1 MYPAVVSPV
10 ERRRR
15 IRAAL
20 AAPTKDKKPVAAPTM
35 AAAGLRSV
43 LLTVAPLI
51 LADIVAVLVS
61 TFIAA
66 QLARGIWPAIAL
78 NWAELTAA
86 LVVGSLLA
94 NLAAGLYPGIGISPI
109 TEVRQATNAA
119 AIVGPV
125 FLIAALFVEQAGLPV
140 HFVILATCA
149 LLTINLPVIRGVART
164 LLSRFG
170 WWGQPALIVGNGA
183 VAASV
188 FRHLNH
194 NPRLGLRPVGIVG
207 GHDEPAHREN
217 GHREPGHN
225 KPEHGR
231 QQHGK
236 KDHPRKEHR
245 AVARNYLGSMSGG
258 NRLLHQLG
266 NPWLIV
272 AATDRLQ
279 ANVDQ
284 WGAAGHYPT
293 MVSYVDGSP
302 SLWRR
307 ASSCL
312 DWPGTQDSDS
322 PAALSGVTK
331 LLKRAIDLSLTL
343 IGGALLLPFLLLIA
357 ALIKLSSPG
366 PVIFRQRRVGYGGRE
381 FVCWKFR
388 TMVCNGDEVLAAHLE
403 RDPEA
408 RAEWNRD
415 HKLRRDPRVT
425 SIGRLLRKTSLDELP
440 QLWNV
445 LRGEMSLVGPRPI
458 VPAEI
463 PDFGSSFK
471 AFCSVLPG
479 ITGLWQVS
487 GRNHTTYSEHVELDR
502 FYAEN
507 YSLWLDIYIL
517 ILTVKV
523 VLFRQGAY

>member
-20 AAPTKDKKPVAAPTM
+20 AAPAQDKKPAAPP
-35 AAAGLRSV
+35 AVAVSGLRSAM
-43 LLTVAPLI
+43 LTGAPLI
-51 LADIVAVLVS
+51 LADLVAVLLS

-66 QLARGIWPAIAL
+66 QLARGLWPALEL
-78 NWAELTAA
+78 NWAELVAA

-94 NLAAGLYPGIGISPI
+94 NLAVGLYPGIGISPI
-109 TEVRQATNAA
+109 TEVRQAANAA
-119 AIVGPV
+119 AIVCPV
-125 FLIAALFVEQAGLPV
+125 FLLAALFVEQAGVPV
-140 HFVILATCA
+140 LFVILASCT
-149 LLTINLPVIRGVART
+149 LLTINLPVIRGAART

-207 GHDEPAHREN
+207 GDDEPLHRDH
-217 GHREPGHN
+217 GHRDR
-225 KPEHGR
+225 EHRNQQPR
-231 QQHGK
+231 Q
-236 KDHPRKEHR
+236 KEHR
-245 AVARNYLGSMSGG
+245 TVARNYLGPMSGG
-258 NRLLHQLG
+258 NRLLDQLG
-266 NPWLIV
+266 HPWLIV
-272 AATDRLQ
+272 TAPDRSR

-284 WGAAGHYPT
+284 WGAAGLYPT
-293 MVSYVDGSP
+293 MISYVDGSP

-312 DWPGTQDSDS
+312 DWPGTQDNDS
-322 PAALSGVTK
+322 LSADSGVTK

-343 IGGALLLPFLLLIA
+343 IGGTLLLPFLLIIA

-366 PVIFRQRRVGYGGRE
+366 PVIFRQRRVGYRGNE

-388 TMVCNGDEVLAAHLE
+388 TMVCNGDQVLAEYLQ

-408 RAEWNRD
+408 RELWNRD
-415 HKLRRDPRVT
+415 HKLRHDPRVT
-425 SIGRLLRKTSLDELP
+425 GIGKLLRKTSLDELP

-445 LRGEMSLVGPRPI
+445 LLGEMSLVGPRPI

-502 FYAEN
+502 YYAEN

-517 ILTVKV
+517 ILTIKV

>member
-10 ERRRR
+10 ERHRG

-20 AAPTKDKKPVAAPTM
+20 AAPAQDKKPAAAPAL
-35 AAAGLRSV
+35 AATGLRSAM
-43 LLTVAPLI
+43 LTVAPLI
-51 LADIVAVLVS
+51 LADVVAVLAS

-66 QLARGIWPAIAL
+66 QLARGFWPALEL
-78 NWAELTAA
+78 NWAELVAA
-86 LVVGSLLA
+86 LVVGSLFA
-94 NLAAGLYPGIGISPI
+94 NLAVGLYPGIGISQI
-109 TEVRQATNAA
+109 MEVRQAANAA
-119 AIVGPV
+119 AIVCPV
-125 FLIAALFVEQAGLPV
+125 FLLAALLVEQAGLPV
-140 HFVILATCA
+140 HFVILATCG
-149 LLTINLPVIRGVART
+149 LLTINLPVVRGVART

-207 GHDEPAHREN
+207 GDDDLGNRDQ
-217 GHREPGHN
+217 GHR
-225 KPEHGR
+225 KQEHGK
-231 QQHGK
+231 QEHGK
-236 KDHPRKEHR
+236 QQHR
-245 AVARNYLGSMSGG
+245 AVVRHYLGPMSRGE
-258 NRLLHQLG
+258 RLLVELG

-272 AATDRLQ
+272 AASDRLL

-284 WGAAGHYPT
+284 WGPAGLYPT

-312 DWPGTQDSDS
+312 DWPGTQDTDS
-322 PAALSGVTK
+322 LTALSGVTK

-343 IGGALLLPFLLLIA
+343 VGGTLLLPLLLIIA

-366 PVIFRQRRVGYGGRE
+366 PVIYRQRRVGYRGRE
-381 FVCWKFR
+381 FMVWKFR
-388 TMVCNGDEVLAAHLE
+388 TMVCNGDQVLAEYLA

-408 RAEWNRD
+408 RDQWNRV
-415 HKLRRDPRVT
+415 HKLRHDPRVT
-425 SIGRLLRKTSLDELP
+425 SIGKLLRKTSLDELP

-458 VPAEI
+458 LPAEI

-471 AFCSVLPG
+471 AFCSVPPG

-502 FYAEN
+502 YYAEN

>member
-15 IRAAL
+15 IRAVL
-20 AAPTKDKKPVAAPTM
+20 AAPAQDKKPAAAPTL
-35 AAAGLRSV
+35 AASGLRSAV
-43 LLTVAPLI
+43 LTVAPLI
-51 LADIVAVLVS
+51 LADVVAVLVS

-66 QLARGIWPAIAL
+66 QLARGFWPALEL
-78 NWAELTAA
+78 NWAELVAA

-94 NLAAGLYPGIGISPI
+94 NLAVGLYPGIGISPI
-109 TEVRQATNAA
+109 TEVRQAANAA
-119 AIVGPV
+119 AIVCPV
-125 FLIAALFVEQAGLPV
+125 FLLAALLVERAGMPV
-140 HFVILATCA
+140 QFVILATCA
-149 LLTINLPVIRGVART
+149 LLTINLPVVRGAART

-207 GHDEPAHREN
+207 GDDDLGRRDL
-217 GHREPGHN
+217 GHRDQGHL
-225 KPEHGR
+225 KQEHGK
-231 QQHGK
+231 QPHSK
-236 KDHPRKEHR
+236 NEHSKKEHR
-245 AVARNYLGSMSGG
+245 AVVRNYLGPMSRGE
-258 NRLLHQLG
+258 RLLVELG

-272 AATDRLQ
+272 TAPDRLQ
-279 ANVDQ
+279 ASVDQ
-284 WGAAGHYPT
+284 WGAAGLYPT

-312 DWPGTQDSDS
+312 DWPGTQDTDS
-322 PAALSGVTK
+322 LTALSGVTK

-343 IGGALLLPFLLLIA
+343 VGGTLLLPLLLIIA

-366 PVIFRQRRVGYGGRE
+366 PVIYQQRRVGYRGRE
-381 FVCWKFR
+381 FMVWKFR
-388 TMVCNGDEVLAAHLE
+388 TMVCNGDQVLAEYLA

-408 RAEWNRD
+408 RDQWNRD
-415 HKLRRDPRVT
+415 HKLRHDPRVT
-425 SIGRLLRKTSLDELP
+425 SIGKLLRKTSLDELP

-458 VPAEI
+458 LPAEI

-471 AFCSVLPG
+471 AFCSVPPG

-502 FYAEN
+502 YYAEN

-517 ILTVKV
+517 ILTIKV